1 MLWKYL
7 PDSSSLREGQQMGVW
22 MKKLVAVAPGSAMS
36 ACVFGM
42 GVAPPFVGKD
52 EPSIC
57 CGAVGTAVNERC
69 SGLCCCACCAVGEAK
84 AVARVDYQ
92 TNITLYSDS
101 MLYVS
106 IKVMLNRFLSPGG
119 SEQSIVGRS

>member
-1 MLWKYL
+1 MR
-7 PDSSSLREGQQMGVW
+7 D
-22 MKKLVAVAPGSAMS
+22 AVA
-36 ACVFGM
+36 
-42 GVAPPFVGKD
+42 
-52 EPSIC
+52 
-57 CGAVGTAVNERC
+57 
-69 SGLCCCACCAVGEAK
+69 CAVVHAVQWCEAK